1 MKYNKIN
8 IFCFKCLI
16 INVTCFTFLN
26 FMDLFSV
33 GHYFLVPRLE
43 YWPLINLPK
52 VRVEST
58 FFFKNYAPLVF
69 YLVVSSGKSKL

>member
-58 FFFKNYAPLVF
+58 FFFQELCT
-69 YLVVSSGKSKL
+69 VSLLFSSFFREK